1 MAVTKRLT
9 LLAALFVASIA
20 LGDTLLIEGLAGDAL
35 SADDRPRRGMSMANV
50 EARYGAP
57 TARVAAIG
65 DPPIS
70 CWEYPGFIVYFEYD
84 HVVHAAVR
92 R

>member
-1 MAVTKRLT
+1 MKKFGMILA
-9 LLAALFVASIA
+9 LLAASTASA
-20 LGDTLLIEGLAGDAL
+20 DTLLIEGL
-35 SADDRPRRGMSMANV
+35 SADAVSASNRPTRGMSMANV

-57 TARVAAIG
+57 SARVAAVG

-70 CWEYPGFIVYFEYD
+70 RWEYPEFVVYFEYD
-84 HVVHAAVR
+84 HVLHAVVR

>member
-1 MAVTKRLT
+1 MKKFGMILA
-9 LLAALFVASIA
+9 LLVASTA
-20 LGDTLLIEGLAGDAL
+20 SADTLLIEGL
-35 SADDRPRRGMSMANV
+35 SADSSSTSNRPTRGMSMANV

-57 TARVAAIG
+57 SARVAAIG

-70 CWEYPGFIVYFEYD
+70 RWEYPEFVVYFEYD
-84 HVVHAAVR
+84 HVVHAVVR

>member
-1 MAVTKRLT
+1 MKKFCMIL
-9 LLAALFVASIA
+9 ALFVASA
-20 LGDTLLIEGLAGDAL
+20 ASADTLLIEGL
-35 SADDRPRRGMSMANV
+35 SADSATATSRPTRGMSMANV

-70 CWEYPGFIVYFEYD
+70 RWEYPAFVVYFEYD
-84 HVVHAAVR
+84 HVVHAVVR

>member
-1 MAVTKRLT
+1 MAVTKGLT
-9 LLAALFVASIA
+9 LLVALAVSSIA
-20 LGDTLLIEGLAGDAL
+20 LADTLLIEGVAADAV
-35 SADDRPRRGMSMANV
+35 SASDRPRRGMTMNAV

-57 TARVAAIG
+57 TARVAPIG

-70 CWEYPGFIVYFEYD
+70 RWEYPGFVVYFEYD

-92 R
+92 H

>member
-9 LLAALFVASIA
+9 LLVALFASSIA
-20 LGDTLLIEGLAGDAL
+20 LGDTLLIDGLAVDTA
-35 SADDRPRRGMSMANV
+35 SADERPRRGMTMATV
-50 EARYGAP
+50 EARFGAP

-65 DPPIS
+65 DPPITR
-70 CWEYPGFIVYFEYD
+70 WEYPGFIVYFEYE
-84 HVVHAAVR
+84 HVLHSAVR